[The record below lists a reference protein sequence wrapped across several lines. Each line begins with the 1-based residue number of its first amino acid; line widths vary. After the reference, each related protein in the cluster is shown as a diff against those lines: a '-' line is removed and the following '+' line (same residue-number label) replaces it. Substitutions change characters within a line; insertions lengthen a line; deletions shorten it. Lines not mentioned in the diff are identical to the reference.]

1 MIAFL
6 DISKYCPVTILFDTQ
21 IFDWQINGGI
31 SRYFIEVLN
40 RLDKSKEKEILFKCR
55 HSYNTYIQGTQWLS
69 FRPVAKGIH
78 FKGKLSALKLI
89 NQRINRGW
97 SNRQL
102 KKGHFDIF
110 HPTYYDPYFLKQ
122 LGQKPFVLTVYD
134 LTNEKFNDHS
144 LLTEKVLAWK
154 KELISQAAHII
165 AISENTRKDV
175 IEYSNVAPEKVT
187 TVYLSGGF
195 EANLIQ
201 APAVP
206 EVEKVPLEYVL
217 FVGSRLG
224 YKNYNAFVKELA
236 PILKEQNLSLVTA
249 GGGPLSTT
257 EQQLISELGIT
268 DRVYCI
274 PHASDR
280 LLVQLY
286 KKARVFVFPSL
297 YEGFG
302 LPVLEAMQ
310 CGCPTLLS
318 NNSSLPEVG
327 GAAACYFDPFKE
339 GDLQTQ
345 LVRLLSD
352 SSYQAQLKKEE
363 TAQLARF
370 SWELTAA
377 GHIEVYKKIL
387 D

>member
-1 MIAFL
+1 MKI
-6 DISKYCPVTILFDTQ
+6 VFDTQ

-40 RLDKSKEKEILFKCR
+40 RLDKSGETDIQFKCR

-69 FRPVAKGIH
+69 YKPVAKGIH

-102 KKGHFDIF
+102 KKGRFDLF
-110 HPTYYDPYFLKQ
+110 HPTYYDPYFLKH

-144 LLTEKVLAWK
+144 PLTEKVLAWK
-154 KELISQAAHII
+154 KELISRAAHII

-175 IEYSNVAPEKVT
+175 IDYYQVAPGKVT

-195 EANLIQ
+195 EKELLQ
-201 APAVP
+201 APAGP
-206 EVEKVPLEYVL
+206 EMEKVPAEYIL
-217 FVGSRLG
+217 FVGSRVG

-236 PILKEQNLSLVTA
+236 PILKEQQLSLVTA
-249 GGGPLSTT
+249 GGGPLSTA
-257 EQQLISELGIT
+257 EQQLISELGISNQ
-268 DRVYCI
+268 VYSI

-327 GAAACYFDPFKE
+327 GGAACYFDPFKE
-339 GDLQTQ
+339 GDLRVQ
-345 LVRLLSD
+345 L
-352 SSYQAQLKKEE
+352 AQLLTDPARIALLKQEE
-363 TAQLARF
+363 AAQLARF
-370 SWELTAA
+370 SWEHTAA
-377 GHIEVYKKIL
+377 GHIEVYKKML
-387 D
+387 A

>member
-1 MIAFL
+1 M
-6 DISKYCPVTILFDTQ
+6 KILFDTQ
-21 IFDWQINGGI
+21 IFDWQLNGGI
-31 SRYFIEVLN
+31 SRYFFE
-40 RLDKSKEKEILFKCR
+40 LFKSLDVNRQITPLFHCK
-55 HSYNTYIQGTQWLS
+55 HSYNSYIQNTKWLKTAP
-69 FRPVAKGIH
+69 FAKSIH
-78 FKGKLSALKLI
+78 FSGKLSAIKLI
-89 NQRINRGW
+89 NQRINRSW
-97 SNRQL
+97 SNRLL
-102 KKGHFDIF
+102 KKGDFDIF
-110 HPTYYDPYFLKQ
+110 HPTYYDPYFLRD
-122 LGQKPFVLTVYD
+122 LGSKPFVLTVYD

-144 LLTEKVLAWK
+144 SLTKKVLCWK
-154 KELISQAAHII
+154 NELISRASHII
-165 AISENTRKDV
+165 AISDNTRRDV
-175 IEYSNVAPEKVT
+175 IEYYNLAPEKVT

-195 EANLIQ
+195 ATDLVLAQTLPEMEN
-201 APAVP
+201 VP
-206 EVEKVPLEYVL
+206 PDYVL

-236 PILKEQNLSLVTA
+236 PILKEHNLSLVTA
-249 GGGPLSTT
+249 GGGQFSAT
-257 EQQLISELGIT
+257 EKKLHTELGISKQ
-268 DRVYCI
+268 VYSV
-274 PHASDR
+274 PNASDH

-339 GDLQTQ
+339 GDLQIQ
-345 LVRLLSD
+345 LAGLLSD
-352 SSYQAQLKKEE
+352 SSYQAQLRKEE

-377 GHIEVYKKIL
+377 GHIEVYKKIIA
-387 D
+387 